1 MLCLFLSCKKMGL
14 TEERERIYYDM
25 RGFIASNT
33 KIQNARYITDMIRN
47 ADRDSKQYCRY
58 KNIIGADIG
67 SLEKFRQ
74 MKYNEPKEFDLLT
87 DYKNSV
93 ENGMISPLSGFKN
106 YKKLH
111 GRIEKEIVGMKTSNG
126 IEISGQSKHFIERVI
141 GTKEDPKTERP
152 RSGVEIEDIRYALLY
167 GQVRMRKR
175 DPDSVKFVTDRCIV
189 SVNPNTGIL
198 IQCNP
203 Q

>member
-1 MLCLFLSCKKMGL
+1 MGHFIVRILDSVERFL
-14 TEERERIYYDM
+14 TIVADWFYEEDYY
-25 RGFIASNT
+25 
-33 KIQNARYITDMIRN
+33 
-47 ADRDSKQYCRY
+47 RY
-58 KNIIGADIG
+58 KSIMGSGIG

-74 MKYNEPKEFDLLT
+74 MKYNKPKEFDLLT

-198 IQCNP
+198 IPCNP